1 MCFYVARWMGQRSA
15 DILSP
20 KSKKRVVMNASLNEA
35 HEPAKELKS
44 AFLAGPIA
52 FEAQLA
58 KLSDHQ
64 YVSLLTLLDEYSA
77 TL

>member
-1 MCFYVARWMGQRSA
+1 GQRSA
-15 DILSP
+15 DILSS